1 MEETNRTMP
10 DSDNHNTFRNRLL
23 AALPPH
29 EIERLKPHLESF
41 ELTKGEV
48 IYNPGDTINY
58 AYFPERGLV
67 SMFSTTSGGGTIEVG
82 TAGFEG
88 MIGAALALKGRQIPF
103 RAIVQISGEAWRI
116 RAELLR
122 EEFEHCGATLNLM
135 LLYTNAL
142 LAQLTQSAVCNHF
155 HTSRQRLCRWLLVSL
170 DHSEEDTL
178 SLTQEH
184 IAMILGIQRSRVATL
199 TGGLQRQGLIS
210 YRWGR
215 LKILD
220 RAGLEEASCECYRV
234 DKITT
239 ITSLKNYI
247 SQFVHA

>member
-1 MEETNRTMP
+1 MS
-10 DSDNHNTFRNRLL
+10 DSNNHYIFRNRLL
-23 AALPPH
+23 AALPSE

-58 AYFPERGLV
+58 VYFPERGMV
-67 SMFSTTSGGGTIEVG
+67 SMLSTTSGGGTIEVG

-88 MIGAALALKGRQIPF
+88 MIGGALALKSRQIPF
-103 RAIVQISGEAWRI
+103 CVIVQIPGQAWRI
-116 RAELLR
+116 SAEVLH
-122 EEFEHCGATLNLM
+122 EEFRHCGAMHDLM
-135 LLYTNAL
+135 LLYTNAVL
-142 LAQLTQSAVCNHF
+142 TQVTQSAVCNHF
-155 HTSRQRLCRWLLVSL
+155 HTSQQRLCRWLLVSL

-178 SLTQEH
+178 PLTQEY
-184 IAMILGIQRSRVATL
+184 IAVILGIQRSRVATL
-199 TGGLQRQGLIS
+199 MSGLQRQGLVS

-215 LKILD
+215 LKILA
-220 RAGLEEASCECYRV
+220 RAGLEAASCECYRI

>member
-1 MEETNRTMP
+1 MS
-10 DSDNHNTFRNRLL
+10 DSNDRNTFRNRLL
-23 AALPPH
+23 AALPPE

-48 IYNPGDTINY
+48 IYNPGDAINY
-58 AYFPERGLV
+58 VYFPERGMV
-67 SMFSTTSGGGTIEVG
+67 SMLSTTSGGNTIEVG

-88 MIGAALALKGRQIPF
+88 MIGGALALKGRQIPF
-103 RAIVQISGEAWRI
+103 RVIVQFPGRAWRI
-116 RAELLR
+116 RAEILR
-122 EEFEHCGATLNLM
+122 EELGHCGATHDLM
-135 LLYTNAL
+135 LLYTNAV
-142 LAQLTQSAVCNHF
+142 LAQVTQSAVCNHF

-170 DHSEEDTL
+170 DHSEEDAMP
-178 SLTQEH
+178 LTQEY

-199 TGGLQRQGLIS
+199 MSVLQRQGLIS

-215 LKILD
+215 LKVLD
-220 RAGLEEASCECYRV
+220 RAGLEAASCECYRV